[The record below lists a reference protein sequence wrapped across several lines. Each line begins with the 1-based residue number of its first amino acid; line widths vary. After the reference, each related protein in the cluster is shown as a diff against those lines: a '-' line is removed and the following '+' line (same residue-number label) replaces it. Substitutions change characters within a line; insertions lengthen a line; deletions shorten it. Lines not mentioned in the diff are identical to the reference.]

1 MTAIAFPLLVL
12 KITRSP
18 ADAGIVAFAEG
29 VAVSIVLLPG
39 GALADRLHRR
49 AIMVAC
55 DLGCAAGM
63 AVLSAAIFLGR
74 APLAVIM
81 PAAVVVA
88 GLGAASS
95 PAIGAAMRLIVSD
108 SELPTAISVSQAR
121 SGVVAL
127 VGPAL
132 GGLLFEIS
140 PSLPFVADA
149 LSYGVSLLGVL
160 ALRTQL
166 AAPESAAKGGPLL
179 KDVAGGLKFIYCHRL
194 MRFTM
199 ASAAVLNFVFSGVLL
214 SVLIT
219 VVRDGSGD
227 LTAGTVIG
235 FVGLGSLIGSLL
247 APMAKKRLSLGQ
259 VMIIITWL
267 CTAAVA
273 AMAFTRDLYLLGALV
288 ALSALLIPALNVV
301 VASTQTLLTPDRLLG
316 RTQSASSFIALL
328 LSPLGAV
335 VAGVLLTS
343 WRPVVAFLMFAGLLL
358 MLAVASTR
366 SSSLRP
372 DAEHLSG

>member
-1 MTAIAFPLLVL
+1 
-12 KITRSP
+12 
-18 ADAGIVAFAEG
+18 
-29 VAVSIVLLPG
+29 
-39 GALADRLHRR
+39 
-49 AIMVAC
+49 
-55 DLGCAAGM
+55 M

-95 PAIGAAMRLIVSD
+95 PAIGAALRLIVSD
-108 SELPTAISVSQAR
+108 SELPAAISVSQAR
-121 SGVVAL
+121 SAVVAL
-127 VGPAL
+127 VGPTL

-179 KDVAGGLKFIYCHRL
+179 KDVAGGLKFIYHHRL

-247 APMAKKRLSLGQ
+247 APMAKNRLSLGQ
-259 VMIIITWL
+259 VMVIITWL

-366 SSSLRP
+366 SRSLRQ
-372 DAEHLSG
+372 DAEHASSTLPSKS